1 MQKEEKRERKPL
13 GKLSN
18 KFADWEVGSKYKIE
32 KVIGQGSY
40 G

>member
-1 MQKEEKRERKPL
+1 MQKEGEKRKPL
-13 GKLSN
+13 GKLAN
-18 KFADWEVGSKYKIE
+18 KFADWDVSPKYKIE